1 MVDRERFEAF
11 ERGIGR
17 IIRAHRMRLGW
28 SQQELAER
36 MIAGGFAG
44 IIQTTVAKVE
54 AGTRPLR
61 LSEFVGFAHAL
72 GMPWQAML
80 AQQEPLLDERDPLAD
95 LERRVGAAQ
104 VLEDDALEQLR
115 EGIESMSA
123 LYAERRAE
131 RAALA
136 REYDEIRGHGVVGRE
151 AKQRATDAHSD
162 RFWSGRAPADVD
174 DIVQRDAASAA
185 EER

>member
-1 MVDRERFEAF
+1 
-11 ERGIGR
+11 
-17 IIRAHRMRLGW
+17 MRLGW

-61 LSEFVGFAHAL
+61 LAEFVGFAHAL

-80 AQQEPLLDERDPLAD
+80 AQQEPLLDELDPLAD

-115 EGIESMSA
+115 KGIESMTS

-136 REYDEIRGHGVVGRE
+136 REYDELRPVVDRE
-151 AKQRATDAHSD
+151 AKQRAIEAQSD
-162 RFWSGRAPADVD
+162 EFWRNRAPADVD
-174 DIVQRDAASAA
+174 DIVQQDAASAA
-185 EER
+185 DER

>member
-1 MVDRERFEAF
+1 
-11 ERGIGR
+11 
-17 IIRAHRMRLGW
+17 
-28 SQQELAER
+28 

-54 AGTRPLR
+54 AGTRPIR
-61 LSEFVGFAHAL
+61 LAEFVGFAHAL
-72 GMPWQAML
+72 EMPWQAML
-80 AQQEPLLDERDPLAD
+80 AQQGPLLDERDPLAD

-115 EGIESMSA
+115 EGIESMTA
-123 LYAERRAE
+123 QYAERRAE
-131 RAALA
+131 RTALA
-136 REYDEIRGHGVVGRE
+136 REYTELRGDSGGEDVVVDRETKLRAVEAQNDE
-151 AKQRATDAHSD
+151 
-162 RFWSGRAPADVD
+162 FWRDRAPADVD